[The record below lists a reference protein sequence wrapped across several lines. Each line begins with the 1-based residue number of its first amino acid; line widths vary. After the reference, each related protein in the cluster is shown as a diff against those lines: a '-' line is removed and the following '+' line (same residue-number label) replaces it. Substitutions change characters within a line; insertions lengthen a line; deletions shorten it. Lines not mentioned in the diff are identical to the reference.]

1 MAAEHKDVFHHIRDF
16 PYLELPQ
23 FMGGKTDDFL
33 LIPFG
38 SNFEFQFTKFMLLQ
52 VVAGL
57 LTLFIFMGLSWHIR
71 SGKPARGKFWNFWEM
86 LALFI
91 RDEVARPAI
100 G

>member
-23 FMGGKTDDFL
+23 FLGGQTDNLWSLD
-33 LIPFG
+33 IVG
-38 SNFEFQFTKFMLLQ
+38 FQMTKFMLFQ
-52 VVAGL
+52 VLAGL

-71 SGKPARGKFWNFWEM
+71 SGRPARGGFWNFWEM

-100 G
+100 GE